1 MNRDSVKSAAA
12 TELHEATTANTIA
25 SEGREFVVVVRTS
38 SSLATMIDNTIQ
50 IAPIYCSGEILRFKI
65 N

>member
-25 SEGREFVVVVRTS
+25 TEGIEFVLVVKTS

-50 IAPIYCSGEILRFKI
+50 MAPMYCSLDMLRFKI

>member
-25 SEGREFVVVVRTS
+25 TEGRVFVLVVRTS

-50 IAPIYCSGEILRFKI
+50 YQYIATVKYWASR
-65 N
+65 

>member
-1 MNRDSVKSAAA
+1 MNRDSVKRAAA

-25 SEGREFVVVVRTS
+25 TEGRVFVLVVRTS

-50 IAPIYCSGEILRFKI
+50 IAPIYCSREILRFRI